1 MLEAKLRFVPRN
13 SLWLPNSDS
22 ANSLHLNPVLSQLI
36 FCLLL
41 VDKSQVWICWRREVG
56 VSS

>member
-41 VDKSQVWICWRREVG
+41 VDKLPLPEGTVAIA
-56 VSS
+56 